1 MIYIFIAQQT
11 AQNQKKVMELM
22 QEMDP
27 LGIGMAIIGMSVV
40 FLALIILYVFLL
52 NLARFLYRDKKDKN
66 KPEEAAEPKQKKQ
79 PVEAEVHAAIGMAL
93 YLHMNQLHDQEER
106 VLTINRMS
114 KMYSPWSSKI
124 YGLRQYPR

>member
-1 MIYIFIAQQT
+1 MYIFLAQQT

-27 LGIGMAIIGMSVV
+27 MGIGMAIIGMSVV

-52 NLARFLYRDKKDKN
+52 NLGRYLYREKMEKQEQAGTKEKKPK
-66 KPEEAAEPKQKKQ
+66 KEPI
-79 PVEAEVHAAIGMAL
+79 EAEVHAAIAMAL
-93 YLHMNQLHDQEER
+93 HLHMSQLHDQEER

-124 YGLRQYPR
+124 YGLRQSPR